1 MGFNPAQLATA
12 SMIGQIGGAATSAV
26 GSYFSAATQK
36 ENLRG
41 QAAMAEINA
50 RISEMGAQSALMQ
63 GQHETARLTL
73 NAGQLKGRQRAAL
86 AASGVAMGEG
96 SAREIQAS
104 ADILKDID
112 KNTIMA
118 NAVSQAWGQRMQ
130 AVNYQNEA
138 LFARANAK
146 GIKPFASA
154 ATSLLG
160 SATQVA
166 SSWYQFKNTGA
177 FDPQTKPVEGMSL
190 YPASGRIYSDNLW
203 SAADRPVSWS

>member
-1 MGFNPAQLATA
+1 MGFNPDQLATA

-130 AVNYQNEA
+130 AVNYQNEG

-177 FDPQTKPVEGMSL
+177 FGQGPAPVEDRSTYG
-190 YPASGRIYSDNLW
+190 DW
-203 SAADRPVSWS
+203 SPVSWS